1 MKQSNR
7 WETSSERLKSL
18 TEVLELNA
26 NINFKNTNK
35 TFTVTKQHA
44 DVQEKQLLMLTRDQ
58 TSGHMTH
65 EWECS
70 SQFSYQLKNYWHCM
84 SQVNQTPGIF
94 QDILINYAA
103 LKWTIE
109 V

>member
-35 TFTVTKQHA
+35 TFTVTKHHA
-44 DVQEKQLLMLTRDQ
+44 AVQEKQLLTLTRDQ

-65 EWECS
+65 EWDAHHNFYISWKTIDTARHKLIKHLES
-70 SQFSYQLKNYWHCM
+70 SR
-84 SQVNQTPGIF
+84 IF
-94 QDILINYAA
+94 
-103 LKWTIE
+103 
-109 V
+109 